1 MSLYAQFELLM
12 AVVVIVGAVYL
23 LVKQYETRTVL
34 IGAGF
39 VLCIIALKPLLAL
52 DAFVKAMTT
61 AGLIQNICA
70 AMGFAYVM
78 KLTKCDTHLVKLLLK
93 PLKNFGFMLIPA
105 TFVLTFFINIAIPS
119 AAGCAAAVGA
129 TMIPMLMAAGVRPAM
144 AAAAV
149 FAGTFGSIV
158 SPGLSH
164 TALIADMTGKTIPEV
179 ITVVAVYGFAAGAI
193 VLVGLPLMALVFGDY
208 RKGGFAVA
216 GGAPVAGAAAGP
228 GATPAVPSVKP
239 EDEVTNIN
247 VFYALGP
254 LVPLAILIAAYLLT
268 TFTDL
273 PKTYKDVPAVMAL
286 LKIGVAQAMIIGAL
300 YGLAVTW
307 SSPAKIT
314 KQFFTGMGNAY
325 ADVIGIIIAAS
336 VFAAG
341 LEAAGAIKWFID
353 LLTGSPQF
361 ARWGAT
367 VGPFLMALVTGSG
380 DAATMAFNKS
390 ITPHAATFGYAQANL
405 GMAAAL
411 AGTLGRSASPLAG
424 AAIVCAG
431 LAGVSPVEL
440 AKRTWPAMTVAMLMV
455 AMFML

>member
-78 KLTKCDTHLVKLLLK
+78 KLTRCDTHLVKLLLK

-254 LVPLAILIAAYLLT
+254 VVPLAILIAAYLLT

-314 KQFFTGMGNAY
+314 KQFFNGMGNAY

-455 AMFML
+455 AIFML

>member
-254 LVPLAILIAAYLLT
+254 VVPLAILIAAYLLT

-314 KQFFTGMGNAY
+314 KQFFNA
-325 ADVIGIIIAAS
+325 
-336 VFAAG
+336 
-341 LEAAGAIKWFID
+341 
-353 LLTGSPQF
+353 LL
-361 ARWGAT
+361 
-367 VGPFLMALVTGSG
+367 
-380 DAATMAFNKS
+380 
-390 ITPHAATFGYAQANL
+390 
-405 GMAAAL
+405 
-411 AGTLGRSASPLAG
+411 
-424 AAIVCAG
+424 
-431 LAGVSPVEL
+431 
-440 AKRTWPAMTVAMLMV
+440 
-455 AMFML
+455 

>member
-1 MSLYAQFELLM
+1 MNLYANFELLM
-12 AVVVIVGAVYL
+12 AIVVTIGAVYL
-23 LVKQYETRTVL
+23 LVRQYETRTVL
-34 IGAGF
+34 IGAGLF
-39 VLCIIALKPLLAL
+39 LCIIALKPLMAL

-105 TFVLTFFINIAIPS
+105 TFVLTFLINIAIPS

-179 ITVVAVYGFAAGAI
+179 ITVVGVYGFAAGAI

-216 GGAPVAGAAAGP
+216 GGVPVAAAGP
-228 GATPAVPSVKP
+228 GATPVAASVKP
-239 EDEVTNIN
+239 EDEVTRIN

-254 LVPLAILIAAYLLT
+254 IVPLAILIAAYLLT

-273 PKTYKDVPAVMAL
+273 PKTYKNVPAVMEL

-300 YGLAVTW
+300 YGLLVTW
-307 SSPAKIT
+307 SSPSKIT
-314 KQFFTGMGNAY
+314 KQFFTGMGAGY

-353 LLTGSPQF
+353 LLTGSPHY
-361 ARWGAT
+361 ARWGST

-390 ITPHAATFGYAQANL
+390 ITPHAAAFGYQQANL

-431 LAGVSPVEL
+431 LAGVNPVEL

-455 AMFML
+455 ALFML

>member
-1 MSLYAQFELLM
+1 
-12 AVVVIVGAVYL
+12 
-23 LVKQYETRTVL
+23 
-34 IGAGF
+34 
-39 VLCIIALKPLLAL
+39 
-52 DAFVKAMTT
+52 
-61 AGLIQNICA
+61 
-70 AMGFAYVM
+70 
-78 KLTKCDTHLVKLLLK
+78 
-93 PLKNFGFMLIPA
+93 
-105 TFVLTFFINIAIPS
+105 
-119 AAGCAAAVGA
+119 
-129 TMIPMLMAAGVRPAM
+129 MIPMLMAAGVRPAM

-149 FAGTFGSIV
+149 FAGTFSSIV

-164 TALIADMTGKTIPEV
+164 TALIADMTGKTIPSHHRRRRLRLRRRRDR
-179 ITVVAVYGFAAGAI
+179 AGRPAADGA
-193 VLVGLPLMALVFGDY
+193 GLRRLPQ
-208 RKGGFAVA
+208 GGFAVA

-254 LVPLAILIAAYLLT
+254 VVPLAILIAAYLLT

-353 LLTGSPQF
+353 L
-361 ARWGAT
+361 
-367 VGPFLMALVTGSG
+367 
-380 DAATMAFNKS
+380 
-390 ITPHAATFGYAQANL
+390 
-405 GMAAAL
+405 
-411 AGTLGRSASPLAG
+411 
-424 AAIVCAG
+424 
-431 LAGVSPVEL
+431 
-440 AKRTWPAMTVAMLMV
+440 
-455 AMFML
+455 

>member
-78 KLTKCDTHLVKLLLK
+78 KLTRCDTHLVKLLLK

-164 TALIADMTGKTIPEV
+164 TALIADMTGKTIPDV

-228 GATPAVPSVKP
+228 GATPTVPSVKP

-455 AMFML
+455 AIFML